1 MLYSKE
7 KHSQSLFKISFFL
20 IISATALI
28 GLYFHEPWFDEAQAW
43 LIGRDASLYDIL
55 FVIPH
60 YEGHPPMWHLILKAV
75 SLLGMPYEFSI
86 KMVQFFFYE
95 LSLVLIVF
103 FAPFRNSAKILIAS
117 GYFFLYQYCVLSRPY
132 SMLMAALFI
141 CAMLYKNR
149 NNRPFTYV
157 LSLLFMCLC
166 HSYGMALAGGIVLA
180 DLIETIRGSRPW
192 NLKNYCIKYKRKLL
206 SYSVL
211 FLCAVILLLEI
222 FPADDAYA
230 VNLAVK
236 NGPIISFLLCF
247 LMIPSESIL
256 TSLSSDNNSMQCQYY
271 DIYLL
276 SIAIIVSFI
285 IWAILFILSWN
296 RKKCLSVFL
305 PYLFVSILMTI
316 YTAPHHFGI
325 FYLYLIYELWTL
337 CSIKKITLSEFMDT
351 LQIPLI
357 YKKTVKFVSSSV
369 LAFIFIINM
378 GWNIY
383 SYAADITKPFD
394 PSRALS
400 EWIVENNFENKSY
413 LAAWSDDNTNNI
425 SGAVFPL
432 NAYFDKSIAYNTDKG
447 KTYLTHIN
455 ASPKEYANDI
465 EEWKKHSKPDFIII
479 DAIPVNEVCDI
490 LGIENDY
497 RMIYSDYGERV
508 FKDKLSG
515 AVATL
520 YASEEICNTTDMHFN
535 PFIPSAED

>member
-20 IISATALI
+20 IVSATALI

-60 YEGHPPMWHLILKAV
+60 YEGHPPLWHLILKAV

-86 KMVQFFFYE
+86 KMVQFFFFE
-95 LSLVLIVF
+95 LSMVLIVF
-103 FAPFRNSAKILIAS
+103 FAPFRNFAKILIAS

-132 SMLMAALFI
+132 AMLMAALFI

-180 DLIETIRGSRPW
+180 DLIETIKATRPW
-192 NLKNYCIKYKRKLL
+192 NLKSYCIKYKSKLF
-206 SYSVL
+206 SYTVL
-211 FLCAVILLLEI
+211 FVCAVILLMEI

-230 VNLAVK
+230 ANLAVK

-271 DIYLL
+271 DTYLL

-296 RKKCLSVFL
+296 RK
-305 PYLFVSILMTI
+305 
-316 YTAPHHFGI
+316 
-325 FYLYLIYELWTL
+325 
-337 CSIKKITLSEFMDT
+337 
-351 LQIPLI
+351 
-357 YKKTVKFVSSSV
+357 
-369 LAFIFIINM
+369 
-378 GWNIY
+378 
-383 SYAADITKPFD
+383 
-394 PSRALS
+394 
-400 EWIVENNFENKSY
+400 
-413 LAAWSDDNTNNI
+413 
-425 SGAVFPL
+425 
-432 NAYFDKSIAYNTDKG
+432 
-447 KTYLTHIN
+447 
-455 ASPKEYANDI
+455 
-465 EEWKKHSKPDFIII
+465 
-479 DAIPVNEVCDI
+479 
-490 LGIENDY
+490 
-497 RMIYSDYGERV
+497 
-508 FKDKLSG
+508 
-515 AVATL
+515 
-520 YASEEICNTTDMHFN
+520 
-535 PFIPSAED
+535 

>member
-20 IISATALI
+20 IISVTALI

-60 YEGHPPMWHLILKAV
+60 YEGHPPLWHLILKAV

-206 SYSVL
+206 SYLVL

-337 CSIKKITLSEFMDT
+337 CSIKKITLSEFMDI
-351 LQIPLI
+351 LQIPSF
-357 YKKTVKFVSSSV
+357 YKKTMKFVSCSV

-394 PSRALS
+394 PSKALA
-400 EWIVENNFENKSY
+400 EWITENDFENKSY
-413 LAAWSDDNTNNI
+413 FAVWSEDNTNFV
-425 SGAVFPL
+425 SGIVIPL
-432 NAYFDKSIAYNTDKG
+432 NAYFDNSIAYNTDMG

-465 EEWKKHSKPDFIII
+465 EEWKKHPKPDFIMSRDKSIE
-479 DAIPVNEVCDI
+479 DVCDT

-497 RMIYSDYGERV
+497 RMIYSDYGARV
-508 FKDKLSG
+508 FKDSISG
-515 AVATL
+515 AVVTL
-520 YASEEICNTTDMHFN
+520 YATEEICNTTDMHFN